1 MNNQFEFRRL
11 IRKRVQQLF
20 VRVQSRWRAV
30 SVTGLVFIVL
40 HARCRHTNLRRTAP
54 VIFFNCLM
62 SRTYLWMSR
71 FSWDPTH
78 ALTECEDA
86 PKIWTWNSTSNNGH
100 TNIKWDCR
108 LYRIKLIFFPPPCH
122 NSWSKLCSCRFRRF
136 MLNLGVFTS
145 FCEASLCLKKSE
157 SRQ

>member
-40 HARCRHTNLRRTAP
+40 HARCRHTNLRRAAP

-71 FSWDPTH
+71 FAWETIH
-78 ALTECEDA
+78 AQAECEDA
-86 PKIWTWNSTSNNGH
+86 PKMWTWNSKSNGGH
-100 TNIKWDCR
+100 PNIKWDCN
-108 LYRIKLIFFPPPCH
+108 LYRIDPEGILDHWAQGSLEMQRAVNAASTFVVVFSHPVII
-122 NSWSKLCSCRFRRF
+122 
-136 MLNLGVFTS
+136 LGQKCVF
-145 FCEASLCLKKSE
+145 CALGN
-157 SRQ
+157 